1 MSIGLI
7 AAIAFVVGPVLAWLG
22 IVSPLHGF
30 VVFALGGLLALLA
43 GVAALIRAIRGRG
56 VGAGGV
62 AAMLA
67 AVVFVFIAV
76 GSRGAPRI
84 NDYTTDL
91 ADPPGFQHATTLSP
105 NAGRDMT
112 YPPPFAAV
120 QQACCAD
127 LGPAHLAVLPAEAFT
142 RAQAAAARMP
152 SWTVTHADPA
162 SGTIE
167 AVATS
172 RLFHFQDDIAIRV
185 RPDGNGS
192 RVDVRSKSRD
202 GQGDMGVN
210 AARIRTYVATL
221 GRS

>member
-7 AAIAFVVGPVLAWLG
+7 AAVAFVVGPVLAWLG

-30 VVFALGGLLALLA
+30 LVFALGGLLALLA

-56 VGAGGV
+56 VGAGGA

-67 AVVFVFIAV
+67 AVVFIFIAV

-91 ADPPGFQHATTLSP
+91 ADPPAFQHATSLP
-105 NAGRDMT
+105 ANNGRDMT
-112 YPPPFAAV
+112 YPPGFAAV
-120 QQACCAD
+120 QQACCTD
-127 LGPAHLAVLPAEAFT
+127 LQPVHLPVPPAEAFT
-142 RAQAAAARMP
+142 RAQSAAARMP
-152 SWTVTHADPA
+152 AWTVTNADPA
-162 SGTIE
+162 TGTIE

-172 RLFHFQDDIAIRV
+172 RLFHFQDDIAIRI

-192 RVDVRSKSRD
+192 RVDMRSKSRD

-210 AARIRTYVATL
+210 AARIRTYVAAL
-221 GRS
+221 ERS